1 MPAKGPAK
9 GPGHSPALS
18 APGEEPIRLDKWLWH
33 ARLCKTRAL
42 AAKLVSGGHV
52 RVNGQRASRPGRRVG
67 PGDTLTLVQHGRV
80 RVVHILAPGTRRGP
94 APEARALYDEPG
106 VGPEGGPELQPELE
120 PEEAPEAAPVLHDC
134 SGRDTDACG

>member
-1 MPAKGPAK
+1 MPAKGSAQ
-9 GPGHSPALS
+9 GPALS

-67 PGDTLTLVQHGRV
+67 PGDTLTLVQHGHV
-80 RVVHILAPGTRRGP
+80 RVLHILAPGTRRGP

-106 VGPEGGPELQPELE
+106 AEPGPELGPEGAPEG
-120 PEEAPEAAPVLHDC
+120 APEAAPVLHDC